1 MGETYKIKK
10 TGKYV
15 NAMEVKKN
23 KDGQY
28 ETFSGESVSVN
39 WEKMSKSKYNGVDPL
54 DLLNKYGVDMTRLL
68 ILADVAPTSTRNWS
82 EESKD

>member
-28 ETFSGESVSVN
+28 ETFSGESVSVS

>member
-28 ETFSGESVSVN
+28 ETFSGESVSIN